1 MSPRMVTQRVSV
13 KASRF
18 AVPPKRAQLTEK
30 PAHCHGYCLLIT
42 DLPDMHDAGMA
53 QDTSPLPA
61 LHTMTGISHHRW
73 GELLNNIASLLP
85 AGAASVVVDGPGGQP
100 GAVADRLAA
109 TLRAAGRP
117 CSRLAGATPLAPDAD
132 GTVVLA
138 DGPGWR
144 TARRIL
150 EPDEPLA
157 AGPLQRLTR
166 NTGWRLTTYD
176 DAEFRFLA
184 IAARE

>member
-30 PAHCHGYCLLIT
+30 PAHCHGYC
-42 DLPDMHDAGMA
+42 
-53 QDTSPLPA
+53 
-61 LHTMTGISHHRW
+61 
-73 GELLNNIASLLP
+73 
-85 AGAASVVVDGPGGQP
+85 
-100 GAVADRLAA
+100 
-109 TLRAAGRP
+109 
-117 CSRLAGATPLAPDAD
+117 
-132 GTVVLA
+132 
-138 DGPGWR
+138 
-144 TARRIL
+144 
-150 EPDEPLA
+150 
-157 AGPLQRLTR
+157 QRLTR